1 MYKRMD
7 DLICNKIFRYFRDIS
22 NIPRESGN
30 EKKISDYLFN
40 FAKGRNLW
48 VIQDEYLNIIIK
60 KQATNGYEKAATIIF
75 QAHMDMVCEKIKK
88 KVHDF
93 KKDPIEFKIEG
104 DMLYAK
110 DTTLGADDG
119 IGLAYMLAILDS
131 NDISHPNLEMLFTT
145 EEETTM
151 IGALNF
157 NHNLFEGKVL
167 INIDS
172 EEEGKILVSS
182 AGGIDIKH
190 NIPIKSE
197 NAKENLQ
204 AFNIVVEDLKGGH
217 SGLDIHRE
225 RGNAIKILGRILK
238 DLSYSMEY
246 SLAFMQGGS
255 KTNNIPVNANAKI
268 LIEKSYEYKLK
279 EFIKFSNNKLKEELY
294 LKDDNINIKLKDSI
308 DNTDKVISEKSKKL
322 VLNSILITPNGVESM
337 DANIEGLVE
346 SSVNLGIISVD
357 YSKAILESGI
367 RSSNE
372 TLKRKIV
379 EKIKALGEITNSQI
393 ICHGDYP
400 EWPYDEKSEVL
411 SLSRK
416 VFKKLYGKEAEII
429 AYHCGIECGVL
440 KNKIKGLQFISIG
453 PNIFEIHTP
462 KEHLSISSAERTF
475 QYILEILKEM
485 KNF

>member
-1 MYKRMD
+1 MYKRID
-7 DLICNKIFRYFRDIS
+7 DLICNKVFKYFREIS

-30 EKKISDYLFN
+30 EKEISDYLFN
-40 FAKGRNLW
+40 FAKERNLW
-48 VIQDEYLNIIIK
+48 VIQDEYSNIIIK
-60 KQATNGYEKAATIIF
+60 KQATNGYEKASTIIF
-75 QAHMDMVCEKIKK
+75 QAHMDMVCEKANE

-93 KKDPIEFKIEG
+93 KKDPIDFKIEGG

-110 DTTLGADDG
+110 DTTLGDDDG

-197 NAKENLQ
+197 NAKEDLQ

-238 DLSYSMEY
+238 DLSYSIEY
-246 SLAFMQGGS
+246 SLAFIKGGS

-268 LIEKSYEYKLK
+268 LIEKSYENKLK
-279 EFIKFSNNKLKEELY
+279 EFIKFSNNTLKEELY

-308 DNTDKVISEKSKKL
+308 DNTDKVISEESKKL

-337 DANIEGLVE
+337 DANIQGLVE
-346 SSVNLGIISVD
+346 SSVNLGD
-357 YSKAILESGI
+357 YF
-367 RSSNE
+367 
-372 TLKRKIV
+372 
-379 EKIKALGEITNSQI
+379 
-393 ICHGDYP
+393 
-400 EWPYDEKSEVL
+400 
-411 SLSRK
+411 SR
-416 VFKKLYGKEAEII
+416 L
-429 AYHCGIECGVL
+429 
-440 KNKIKGLQFISIG
+440 
-453 PNIFEIHTP
+453 
-462 KEHLSISSAERTF
+462 
-475 QYILEILKEM
+475 
-485 KNF
+485 

>member
-1 MYKRMD
+1 VKR
-7 DLICNKIFRYFRDIS
+7 LR
-22 NIPRESGN
+22 
-30 EKKISDYLFN
+30 
-40 FAKGRNLW
+40 
-48 VIQDEYLNIIIK
+48 
-60 KQATNGYEKAATIIF
+60 
-75 QAHMDMVCEKIKK
+75 K

-294 LKDDNINIKLKDSI
+294 LKNDNINIKLKDSI

-322 VLNSILITPNGVESM
+322 VLNSILITPNGVESI

-346 SSVNLGIISVD
+346 SSINLGIISVD

-440 KNKIKGLQFISIG
+440 KNKIKGLQCISIG